1 MNIDEELT
9 ATLKNNSN
17 LKKMK
22 EFIEQNTFFSLTGYE
37 GFFKAFL
44 IKKIKEYSKTGKIIL
59 IVKDEHTLDK
69 IKKDLQVITNQIFEL
84 NYFSPLVYKGI
95 GSKSTIFNERIK
107 FLINFY
113 KKNPGIYIT
122 VLKSLLSKI
131 PDKNTLLNN
140 VYKIEKNTNI
150 NTADIEKTLI
160 TLGYEK
166 TFRVTI
172 PGEFTIKGEIID
184 LYPFGEQN
192 PIRIV
197 LNFDKIEEIRKFN
210 PLTQL
215 KHDNE
220 ILEFQILPK
229 KEIIWNDVAIK
240 TLKTKI
246 KSVEYKKILE
256 ELNFKKETKTEE
268 MFYPLVANTYL
279 SDEIEK
285 HTPIVNFEINNFE
298 KEIEKIHQE
307 YEKLYKEAKE
317 AGKNIIN
324 PKRIL
329 LNSKNFNLKSN
340 VLFSKIKNLESK
352 EIIEFKIESERN
364 FFSNITLIKEEFE
377 NWLKNGFKII
387 VAAESESQ
395 KEKLKYIFK
404 ELPKVSIK
412 VLKISSSLIIEK
424 EKIAIILES
433 NIFNTG
439 QKINKDFESS
449 KTKAI
454 DSFVEIEKN
463 SHVVHINH
471 GIGIFRQ
478 IKRIKTSSLEKDY
491 IEIEYAEGEK
501 LFIPIEQ
508 TNLIQKYIGSDPKN
522 IKLDKISSKTW
533 IKNKVNAKKR
543 IEEIAEKL
551 IELYSKRESIK
562 GIKYPEDN
570 ELQLLFES
578 EFPYDETPDQITAI
592 KEIKEDMMSFK
603 VMDRLLCGD
612 VGFGK
617 TEVAMRAAFKAVMGN
632 KQVIVLSPTTI
643 LAEQHFNTFKK
654 RFKNFPIKIEVLSR
668 FIKNN
673 AENRILKELKSG
685 KIDIIIGTHKILSKK
700 FICKNLGLII
710 IDEEQRFGVKE
721 KEKLKEIRISVDCL
735 ALSATPIPRSLH
747 MSLIKLRDISVLKI
761 PPKNRVKIEAYLESF
776 SELLIKH
783 AIESE
788 LSRDG
793 QVFLV
798 NHNIEELYYLK
809 GLIEKLTPYA
819 RIAIIHGKL
828 TGDEIEN
835 IMHNFIKKAYQILL
849 ATTIIENGI
858 DIPNANTIIINN
870 ANKFGLAQL
879 YQLKGRV
886 GRGSQKAYAYF
897 LYQDSEKLNERS
909 IERLRAI
916 TEFSELG
923 AGFKIAMKD
932 MEIRG
937 VGNLL
942 GKEQHGEIESIGLDY
957 YLTMLNKAI
966 EKKIGKISSEE
977 EEVDIEINYS
987 GFIPENYA
995 KNEQDKILIYKKIFK
1010 IQTEE
1015 ESKKIRSELQDNFGP
1030 IPKEINSLL
1039 MLAELKILAK
1049 NLNIKKLKETNKA
1062 LEIEYKNIESI
1073 PMEKVIEI
1081 LQNHPNLLILN
1092 PSYQKSIFLSFKNIE
1107 KSEKINYI
1115 YKNINLLKT
1124 NT

>member
-1 MNIDEELT
+1 M
-9 ATLKNNSN
+9 
-17 LKKMK
+17 
-22 EFIEQNTFFSLTGYE
+22 
-37 GFFKAFL
+37 
-44 IKKIKEYSKTGKIIL
+44 
-59 IVKDEHTLDK
+59 
-69 IKKDLQVITNQIFEL
+69 
-84 NYFSPLVYKGI
+84 
-95 GSKSTIFNERIK
+95 
-107 FLINFY
+107 
-113 KKNPGIYIT
+113 
-122 VLKSLLSKI
+122 
-131 PDKNTLLNN
+131 
-140 VYKIEKNTNI
+140 
-150 NTADIEKTLI
+150 
-160 TLGYEK
+160 
-166 TFRVTI
+166 
-172 PGEFTIKGEIID
+172 
-184 LYPFGEQN
+184 
-192 PIRIV
+192 
-197 LNFDKIEEIRKFN
+197 
-210 PLTQL
+210 
-215 KHDNE
+215 
-220 ILEFQILPK
+220 
-229 KEIIWNDVAIK
+229 
-240 TLKTKI
+240 
-246 KSVEYKKILE
+246 
-256 ELNFKKETKTEE
+256 
-268 MFYPLVANTYL
+268 
-279 SDEIEK
+279 
-285 HTPIVNFEINNFE
+285 
-298 KEIEKIHQE
+298 
-307 YEKLYKEAKE
+307 
-317 AGKNIIN
+317 
-324 PKRIL
+324 
-329 LNSKNFNLKSN
+329 
-340 VLFSKIKNLESK
+340 
-352 EIIEFKIESERN
+352 
-364 FFSNITLIKEEFE
+364 
-377 NWLKNGFKII
+377 
-387 VAAESESQ
+387 
-395 KEKLKYIFK
+395 
-404 ELPKVSIK
+404 
-412 VLKISSSLIIEK
+412 
-424 EKIAIILES
+424 
-433 NIFNTG
+433 
-439 QKINKDFESS
+439 
-449 KTKAI
+449 
-454 DSFVEIEKN
+454 
-463 SHVVHINH
+463 
-471 GIGIFRQ
+471 
-478 IKRIKTSSLEKDY
+478 
-491 IEIEYAEGEK
+491 
-501 LFIPIEQ
+501 
-508 TNLIQKYIGSDPKN
+508 
-522 IKLDKISSKTW
+522 
-533 IKNKVNAKKR
+533 
-543 IEEIAEKL
+543 
-551 IELYSKRESIK
+551 
-562 GIKYPEDN
+562 
-570 ELQLLFES
+570 LFES
-578 EFPYDETPDQITAI
+578 EFPYDETPDQIRAI

-673 AENRILKELKSG
+673 AETRILKELKIG

-700 FICKNLGLII
+700 FTCKNLGLII

-761 PPKNRVKIEAYLESF
+761 PPQNRVKIEAYLESF

-809 GLIEKLTPYA
+809 TLIERLTPYA

-828 TGDEIEN
+828 TGEEIEN

-858 DIPNANTIIINN
+858 DIPNVNTIIINN

-942 GKEQHGEIESIGLDY
+942 GREQHGEIESIGLDY

-966 EKKIGKISSEE
+966 EKKMGKISSDE

-1015 ESKKIRSELQDNFGP
+1015 ESKKIRSELHNDFGP
-1030 IPKEINSLL
+1030 IPEEINSLL

-1049 NLNIKKLKETNKA
+1049 DLNITKLKE
-1062 LEIEYKNIESI
+1062 
-1073 PMEKVIEI
+1073 
-1081 LQNHPNLLILN
+1081 
-1092 PSYQKSIFLSFKNIE
+1092 
-1107 KSEKINYI
+1107 
-1115 YKNINLLKT
+1115 KT
-1124 NT
+1124 GLWK

>member
-1 MNIDEELT
+1 M
-9 ATLKNNSN
+9 
-17 LKKMK
+17 
-22 EFIEQNTFFSLTGYE
+22 
-37 GFFKAFL
+37 
-44 IKKIKEYSKTGKIIL
+44 
-59 IVKDEHTLDK
+59 
-69 IKKDLQVITNQIFEL
+69 
-84 NYFSPLVYKGI
+84 
-95 GSKSTIFNERIK
+95 
-107 FLINFY
+107 
-113 KKNPGIYIT
+113 
-122 VLKSLLSKI
+122 
-131 PDKNTLLNN
+131 
-140 VYKIEKNTNI
+140 
-150 NTADIEKTLI
+150 
-160 TLGYEK
+160 
-166 TFRVTI
+166 
-172 PGEFTIKGEIID
+172 
-184 LYPFGEQN
+184 
-192 PIRIV
+192 
-197 LNFDKIEEIRKFN
+197 
-210 PLTQL
+210 
-215 KHDNE
+215 
-220 ILEFQILPK
+220 QILPK
-229 KEIIWNDVAIK
+229 KEIIWKNEVINN
-240 TLKTKI
+240 LKTKI

-256 ELNFKKETKTEE
+256 ELNLKKETKTEE

-285 HTPIVNFEINNFE
+285 HTPIVSFEINNFE

-307 YEKLYKEAKE
+307 YENLYKEAKE
-317 AGKNIIN
+317 AGKNTID

-329 LNSKNFNLKSN
+329 LNSKDFNLKSD
-340 VLFSKIKNLESK
+340 VLFSKIESSKSK
-352 EIIEFKIESERN
+352 EVIEFKIESKRS
-364 FFSNITLIKEEFE
+364 FFSNIMLTKEEFK

-387 VAAESESQ
+387 IAAESESQ

-404 ELPKVSIK
+404 ELPKVSIE
-412 VLKISSSLIIEK
+412 VLKISSSLIIEE

-433 NIFNTG
+433 NIFNTE
-439 QKINKDFESS
+439 QKINKSFESS

-454 DSFVEIEKN
+454 ASFIEIEKN

-491 IEIEYAEGEK
+491 IEIEYAEGER

-522 IKLDKISSKTW
+522 IKLDKIGSKTW

-562 GIKYPEDN
+562 G
-570 ELQLLFES
+570 
-578 EFPYDETPDQITAI
+578 
-592 KEIKEDMMSFK
+592 
-603 VMDRLLCGD
+603 V
-612 VGFGK
+612 V
-617 TEVAMRAAFKAVMGN
+617 
-632 KQVIVLSPTTI
+632 VLSPTTI

-673 AENRILKELKSG
+673 SEKRILKELKSG
-685 KIDIIIGTHKILSKK
+685 EIDIIIGTHKILSKK
-700 FICKNLGLII
+700 FSCKNLGLII

-783 AIESE
+783 AIENE

-798 NHNIEELYYLK
+798 NHNIEELHYLK
-809 GLIEKLTPYA
+809 TLIEKLTPYA

-828 TGDEIEN
+828 TGIEIEN
-835 IMHNFIKKAYQILL
+835 IMHDFIKKAYQILL

-886 GRGSQKAYAYF
+886 GRGSKKAYAYF

-916 TEFSELG
+916 TEFSDLG
-923 AGFKIAMKD
+923 SGFKIAMKD

-942 GKEQHGEIESIGLDY
+942 GREQHGEIESIGLDY

-966 EKKIGKISSEE
+966 EKKMGKISSE

-987 GFIPENYA
+987 GFIPDNYI
-995 KNEQDKILIYKKIFK
+995 KNEQTKILIYKKIFE

-1015 ESKKIRSELQDNFGP
+1015 ESKKIRSEIHDNFGL
-1030 IPKEINSLL
+1030 PKEINSLL

-1049 NLNIKKLKETNKA
+1049 KLNIIKIKETNKT

-1073 PMEKVIEI
+1073 PMEKIIEI
-1081 LQNHPNLLILN
+1081 LQKHPNLLILN

-1107 KSEKINYI
+1107 KSDKMNYI

-1124 NT
+1124 SS

>member
-1 MNIDEELT
+1 M
-9 ATLKNNSN
+9 
-17 LKKMK
+17 
-22 EFIEQNTFFSLTGYE
+22 
-37 GFFKAFL
+37 
-44 IKKIKEYSKTGKIIL
+44 
-59 IVKDEHTLDK
+59 
-69 IKKDLQVITNQIFEL
+69 
-84 NYFSPLVYKGI
+84 
-95 GSKSTIFNERIK
+95 
-107 FLINFY
+107 
-113 KKNPGIYIT
+113 
-122 VLKSLLSKI
+122 
-131 PDKNTLLNN
+131 
-140 VYKIEKNTNI
+140 
-150 NTADIEKTLI
+150 
-160 TLGYEK
+160 
-166 TFRVTI
+166 
-172 PGEFTIKGEIID
+172 
-184 LYPFGEQN
+184 
-192 PIRIV
+192 
-197 LNFDKIEEIRKFN
+197 
-210 PLTQL
+210 
-215 KHDNE
+215 
-220 ILEFQILPK
+220 
-229 KEIIWNDVAIK
+229 
-240 TLKTKI
+240 
-246 KSVEYKKILE
+246 
-256 ELNFKKETKTEE
+256 
-268 MFYPLVANTYL
+268 
-279 SDEIEK
+279 
-285 HTPIVNFEINNFE
+285 
-298 KEIEKIHQE
+298 
-307 YEKLYKEAKE
+307 
-317 AGKNIIN
+317 
-324 PKRIL
+324 
-329 LNSKNFNLKSN
+329 
-340 VLFSKIKNLESK
+340 
-352 EIIEFKIESERN
+352 
-364 FFSNITLIKEEFE
+364 
-377 NWLKNGFKII
+377 
-387 VAAESESQ
+387 
-395 KEKLKYIFK
+395 
-404 ELPKVSIK
+404 
-412 VLKISSSLIIEK
+412 
-424 EKIAIILES
+424 
-433 NIFNTG
+433 
-439 QKINKDFESS
+439 
-449 KTKAI
+449 
-454 DSFVEIEKN
+454 
-463 SHVVHINH
+463 
-471 GIGIFRQ
+471 
-478 IKRIKTSSLEKDY
+478 
-491 IEIEYAEGEK
+491 
-501 LFIPIEQ
+501 
-508 TNLIQKYIGSDPKN
+508 
-522 IKLDKISSKTW
+522 
-533 IKNKVNAKKR
+533 
-543 IEEIAEKL
+543 
-551 IELYSKRESIK
+551 
-562 GIKYPEDN
+562 
-570 ELQLLFES
+570 LFES
-578 EFPYDETPDQITAI
+578 EFPYDETPDQIRAI

-673 AENRILKELKSG
+673 AESRILKELKSG

-700 FICKNLGLII
+700 FTCKNLGLII

-761 PPKNRVKIEAYLESF
+761 PPQNRVKIEAYLESF

-809 GLIEKLTPYA
+809 TLIERLTPYA

-828 TGDEIEN
+828 TGEEIEN

-942 GKEQHGEIESIGLDY
+942 GREQHGEIESIGLDY

-966 EKKIGKISSEE
+966 EKKMGKISSDE
-977 EEVDIEINYS
+977 EEVDIKINYS

-1015 ESKKIRSELQDNFGP
+1015 ESKKIRSELHNDFGP
-1030 IPKEINSLL
+1030 IPEEINSLL

-1049 NLNIKKLKETNKA
+1049 DLNITKLKEKNRA

-1073 PMEKVIEI
+1073 PMEKIIEI
-1081 LQNHPNLLILN
+1081 LQKHPNLLILN

-1124 NT
+1124 ST